1 MTKTEAIRRGLDTG
15 KTAREI
21 ADHFRWNYDMVRGV
35 GSRLRKKARQSAEA
49 TPTAATSEL
58 ATNERAPELDRL
70 RAKIRRLEKALKDAE
85 QTALS
90 EAEVREQIFGLSA
103 AAEGRPQWVNPETA
117 PQKLGQM
124 TGIPVTIWSDWH
136 IGETVSLAETNGLNE
151 FNMEVAEKRVAKLIR
166 KTRELCFQHMTNPKY
181 PGIVVCLGG
190 DMVSGEIH
198 DELTDT
204 NDEHLLPVVLKVVTW
219 ISTGLKLLANEFGKV
234 YVPCVDGNHGRNTLK
249 IRNKSF
255 RYKNFDWLIY
265 NIVEREIKASGY
277 GDRVTFSIPP
287 SNEVRFNVYDHRF
300 LLLHGHDI
308 GVRGGDGIIGALGPI
323 KRGAI
328 KVGAQQAEM
337 GRGFDTLLLG
347 HWHQWIDVH
356 GIIVNPTLKGYDE
369 FASKVLRA
377 TPQRAGQALFFVHP
391 KYGITARWPVFVDEG
406 LPRSN
411 SAPLEVW
418 S

>member
-1 MTKTEAIRRGLDTG
+1 MSKTTKTATIRLLMDAGLTPVQIAANTG
-15 KTAREI
+15 
-21 ADHFRWNYDMVRGV
+21 FNYDMVRGV
-35 GSRLRKKARQSAEA
+35 VSRINTKIAKAVARAGNVEQEPEREPEVDRLKARV
-49 TPTAATSEL
+49 
-58 ATNERAPELDRL
+58 
-70 RAKIRRLEKALKDAE
+70 RRLEKTLKTAE

-90 EAEVREQIFGLSA
+90 EDEVRAKIFGLA
-103 AAEGRPQWVNPETA
+103 AGASTEPRWMQDLAT
-117 PQKLGQM
+117 KGQGKT

-136 IGETVSLAETNGLNE
+136 VPETVSYAETNGLNE
-151 FNMEVAEKRVAKLIR
+151 FNMDIAEKRVTKLVR
-166 KTRELCFQHMTNPKY
+166 KTRQLCFEHMTNPDY
-181 PGIVVCLGG
+181 AGIVVCLGG

-204 NDEHLLPVVLKVVTW
+204 NDGHLIPTVLKVATW
-219 ISTGLKLLANEFGKV
+219 IVEGLIALAADFGTV
-234 YVPCVDGNHGRNTLK
+234 FCPCVDGNHGRNTFK

-265 NIVEREIKASGY
+265 NIVEREIKARGY
-277 GDRVTFSIPP
+277 GDRITFSIPP
-287 SNEVRFNVYDHRF
+287 SNEVRFDVYDHRF

-323 KRGAI
+323 KRGSI

-347 HWHQWIDVH
+347 HWHQYIDVH

-377 TPQRAGQALFFVHP
+377 TPQRAAQALFFVHP
-391 KYGITARWPVFVDEG
+391 EYGITARWPVFVDEG
-406 LPRSN
+406 KPKADSK
-411 SAPLEVW
+411 PLTVW